1 MKNRI
6 SKRELEKMVHHLSR
20 KGYTTER
27 EISIF
32 IDGFKEGMTVGM
44 PEEDLMKRAWEAA
57 KNGQE
62 FTADWRAQ
70 K

>member
-6 SKRELEKMVHHLSR
+6 SKRELEKMVYHLSR
-20 KGYTTER
+20 KGYTTKR

-32 IDGFKEGMTVGM
+32 IEGFMEGMVVGM

-57 KNGQE
+57 KNGEE
-62 FTADWRAQ
+62 FTT
-70 K
+70 